1 MPSSAPKRSA
11 GGGGGGGAPA
21 AGGAVPA
28 HGIEGGALQPPHIA
42 ARALGLV
49 QTADASEAKSL
60 GCSGVTAQA

>member
-49 QTADASEAKSL
+49 QTADASESEEASAAP
-60 GCSGVTAQA
+60 V